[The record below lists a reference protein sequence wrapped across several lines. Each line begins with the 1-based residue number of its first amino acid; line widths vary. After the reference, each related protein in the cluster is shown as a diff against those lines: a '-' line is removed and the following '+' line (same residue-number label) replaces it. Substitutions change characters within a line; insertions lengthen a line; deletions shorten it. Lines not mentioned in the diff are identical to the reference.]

1 MTMRARGTN
10 AARTNA
16 GVYSGEH
23 GQRRLLLWSAA
34 ARAGRCWL
42 PAALVRGSRCAGVPC
57 LVYFLFLSRSG
68 ARDSFGAWSRSVSR
82 RWPRG
87 RRYRRRER
95 EEGCLLEKG
104 RRKGGSWRA
113 RWTGTIWVT
122 RGRVGAERGRDPGES
137 GRQREWG
144 IERAR
149 ALAWETHG
157 G

>member
-34 ARAGRCWL
+34 ARAGRRWL

-68 ARDSFGAWSRSVSR
+68 ARNPFGAWGGGVSR

-87 RRYRRRER
+87 RRYRGRER
-95 EEGCLLEKG
+95 GKAGKAREHFPGGVERTREPVARHGNDCEAG
-104 RRKGGSWRA
+104 IPARKISGGHA
-113 RWTGTIWVT
+113 GTGLY
-122 RGRVGAERGRDPGES
+122 GK
-137 GRQREWG
+137 
-144 IERAR
+144 
-149 ALAWETHG
+149 
-157 G
+157 